1 MSVVKIQRTKSVG
14 AATVYA
20 VYGTYEN
27 MRNDVVRA
35 AAYSVVSATP
45 DATPMQFV
53 HDTVAEIARHPQ
65 RTNQAEIEIQSFH
78 PDELSADDPFD
89 IQLAHLAGL
98 ELARRL
104 APNTD
109 VVVATHTDSK
119 SGHLHNHII
128 YANHDRV
135 TGTTPRNVRNF
146 HKVKHINDEVMKD
159 LGLEVYAPEVPP
171 GPGGGLSVL
180 RGKALPEI
188 TKDNWREEMTQRVD
202 AVLADP
208 RVAAASTVSDGLEV
222 AQNIASEYNV
232 SFRVTTHEKE
242 NRDDV
247 TATSYALVDDDGEM
261 IRYST
266 SRGSRST
273 KRTGSRLGKD
283 SYTLEAVEERIK
295 QLQQQYQ
302 QQLIQQ
308 QQLKQQESYHAPETQ
323 EEEHSE
329 PEPAAV
335 QAGGISDTGGT
346 QSLREKYAG
355 ILADEPDTSDTSAAA
370 PGADTEAEEDHT
382 DAVHRD
388 ATRRTVFDD
397 RERTGTGYSSGDERD
412 VPGRPGREHQAA
424 ISSSGSTLQPES
436 AQQASSRQRRA
447 AGRSSAAAAGPSSPR
462 QAGTPAPWS
471 PDDSVNDMRQV
482 DFDFLEQRVMDD
494 EFRQFQRSE
503 FDGTDAEFFAFL
515 LDDDNAV
522 SEEHE
527 NYAHARTRLFDPVG
541 DRREYFLRSVGEN
554 QRRAAAIQRQ
564 RQQRQNQ
571 QQHGQ
576 NSADF
581 GSPR

>member
-1 MSVVKIQRTKSVG
+1 M
-14 AATVYA
+14 
-20 VYGTYEN
+20 YGTYEN

-273 KRTGSRLGKD
+273 ERTGSRLGRD
-283 SYTLEAVEERIK
+283 AYTYEVVNQRIED
-295 QLQQQYQ
+295 LQRQYQ
-302 QQLIQQ
+302 QQLNQQ
-308 QQLKQQESYHAPETQ
+308 QQIRTLQELNHAEEAQ
-323 EEEHSE
+323 EEHSE
-329 PEPAAV
+329 PEPTTV
-335 QAGGISDTGGT
+335 QAGGTFGIGGTESLTDKYADILTDAGTTADTG
-346 QSLREKYAG
+346 A
-355 ILADEPDTSDTSAAA
+355 EPAAAA
-370 PGADTEAEEDHT
+370 PGAAEEEERT
-382 DAVHRD
+382 DAVHGD
-388 ATRRTVFDD
+388 GTRRTVHAVGEGRDGGSP
-397 RERTGTGYSSGDERD
+397 RPDERSL
-412 VPGRPGREHQAA
+412 PGRREREHQAA
-424 ISSSGSTLQPES
+424 VSSSGSVVQPES
-436 AQQASSRQRRA
+436 ARQDA
-447 AGRSSAAAAGPSSPR
+447 AAEPTTSGRS
-462 QAGTPAPWS
+462 QAAPWS
-471 PDDSVNDMRQV
+471 PDDSVEDMRQV
-482 DFDFLEQRVMDD
+482 DLDFLEQRVMND

-503 FDGTDAEFFAFL
+503 FAGTDAEYFAHL
-515 LDDDNAV
+515 LDDDSAV
-522 SEEHE
+522 AEDHE
-527 NYAHARTRLFDPVG
+527 NYAHARTRLFNPVG

-554 QRRAAAIQRQ
+554 RRRAAAIQRQ

-571 QQHGQ
+571 QQRQ
-576 NSADF
+576 KYAPDF
-581 GSPR
+581 